1 MEWSNPMEAI
11 IYTEASN
18 KLHQLINYVNE
29 NAEQI
34 VIVGSKGRKD
44 AVLISKEEYDNIIEN
59 LYLVSNP
66 KWKKRIEKG
75 LKNIENGKVKRFSVN
90 EILSR

>member
-1 MEWSNPMEAI
+1 MEAV
-11 IYTEASN
+11 IYTEARN
-18 KLHQLINYVNE
+18 KLNKLINYVND
-29 NAEQI
+29 NSDQV

-59 LYLVSNP
+59 LYVVSNP
-66 KWKKRIEKG
+66 KWKKSIEKG
-75 LKNIENGKVKRFSVN
+75 LKNVEQGKVQVLSID